1 MHLTP
6 LTFLFRPALP
16 CPCCRRATARP
27 TPPHRCLARYTWW
40 VTVGGGRGGALKG
53 QGGGP
58 LGGGLGGRW
67 GERGLGDRGGR
78 GLGSSSCFINACP
91 SPEPPWPGLCFI
103 CCCRLRAAV
112 CRCVQVCVS
121 PPHLVCAAAGCAQPC
136 VCVSP
141 PHLACAAA
149 GCAQPRVCE
158 PCCGCGQP
166 RPGHGPVELYRQLCV
181 LVPNRFVCGGVG
193 GGQSGQGYTPKAT
206 CGPSHPRNYTLHT

>member
-1 MHLTP
+1 MGANESVGESEVAGPSHPPYHHMPMPVPQKGLAPMHLTP

-67 GERGLGDRGGR
+67 GERGLG
-78 GLGSSSCFINACP
+78 SSSCFINACP

-121 PPHLVCAAAGCAQPC
+121 PPHWPVMLPVVRSRLC
-136 VCVSP
+136 VCV
-141 PHLACAAA
+141 
-149 GCAQPRVCE
+149 GVCE
-158 PCCGCGQP
+158 PPSPGLCCCRLRAAVCVCEP
-166 RPGHGPVELYRQLCV
+166 PSPGLCCCRLRAAACV
-181 LVPNRFVCGGVG
+181 
-193 GGQSGQGYTPKAT
+193 
-206 CGPSHPRNYTLHT
+206 